1 MPLRYRP
8 PLAAPT
14 QTDSGNLTPMT
25 DVDDN
30 YTGHV
35 EPGTASRR
43 TLPGA
48 TILKASV
55 GPMDNNAYLVTCSAT
70 GETLLI
76 DAAND
81 AEFLVDLVRRC
92 APHVSLIV
100 TSHQHFD
107 HWQALAALAEAT
119 GAPTAAHEI
128 DADPLPV
135 KPDRLLAGG
144 DTVRIGELT
153 FHVIHLRGH
162 TPGSIALA
170 LDRPA
175 TGDTTQLFTGDCLF
189 PGGIGKTAKPED
201 FTQLLSDVTSRVF
214 DVYAD
219 STVVYPGHGDD
230 TTLGAERP
238 SLADWRQRG
247 W

>member
-1 MPLRYRP
+1 
-8 PLAAPT
+8 
-14 QTDSGNLTPMT
+14 MT
-25 DVDDN
+25 TLDDN

-35 EPGTASRR
+35 DAGTAARR

-81 AEFLVDLVRRC
+81 ADVLIDLVRQH
-92 APHVSLIV
+92 APNVSLIV

-107 HWQALAALAEAT
+107 HWQALEAVAEAT

-128 DADPLPV
+128 DAEPLPV
-135 KPDRLLAGG
+135 KPDRLLADG
-144 DTVRIGELT
+144 DTVQIGELT

-162 TPGSIALA
+162 TPGSVALA
-170 LDRPA
+170 LNGPA
-175 TGDTTQLFTGDCLF
+175 TGGVTQLFTGDCLF
-189 PGGIGKTAKPED
+189 PGGPGRTTRPED
-201 FTQLLSDVTSRVF
+201 FESLMSDLESSVF
-214 DVYAD
+214 GRYSDA
-219 STVVYPGHGDD
+219 TVVYPGHGDD

-238 SLADWRQRG
+238 HLREWRARG

>member
-1 MPLRYRP
+1 MT
-8 PLAAPT
+8 AV
-14 QTDSGNLTPMT
+14 TDT
-25 DVDDN
+25 

-35 EPGTASRR
+35 DPGSAARR
-43 TLPGA
+43 SLSGA
-48 TILKASV
+48 TIIKASV
-55 GPMDNNAYLVTCSAT
+55 GPMDNNAYLVTCSDT

-81 AEFLVDLVRRC
+81 ADDLVPVIREH
-92 APHVSLIV
+92 APKLSLIV

-107 HWQALAALAEAT
+107 HWQALEAVAEAT

-135 KPDRLLAGG
+135 KPARLLAHG
-144 DTVRIGELT
+144 DTVQVGKLT
-153 FHVIHLRGH
+153 FDVIHLRGH

-170 LDRPA
+170 L
-175 TGDTTQLFTGDCLF
+175 TGVDSATQLFTGDCLF
-189 PGGIGKTAKPED
+189 PGGVGKTWQPGD
-201 FTQLLSDVTSRVF
+201 FEQLLDDVTSRVF
-214 DVYAD
+214 EVYDD
-219 STVVYPGHGDD
+219 STVIYPGHGDD

-238 SLADWRQRG
+238 HLAEWRERG

>member
-1 MPLRYRP
+1 MLCARTDMRP
-8 PLAAPT
+8 PAST
-14 QTDSGNLTPMT
+14 VTGMT
-25 DVDDN
+25 VLDDN

-35 EPGTASRR
+35 ESGSAARR

-48 TILKASV
+48 SIVKTSV

-81 AEFLVDLVRRC
+81 ADTLIELVRTY
-92 APHVSLIV
+92 APKVSLIV

-107 HWQALAALAEAT
+107 HWQALEAVVRAT
-119 GAPTAAHEI
+119 GAPTAAHEL

-135 KPDRLLAGG
+135 TPDRLLAGG
-144 DTVRIGELT
+144 DTIQIGELT
-153 FHVIHLRGH
+153 FDVIHLRGH
-162 TPGSIALA
+162 TPGSVALA
-170 LDRPA
+170 LDGA
-175 TGDTTQLFTGDCLF
+175 AAGGITQLFTGDCLF
-189 PGGIGKTAKPED
+189 PGGVGKTWQPGDFEQLIED
-201 FTQLLSDVTSRVF
+201 VSTRVF
-214 DVYAD
+214 DRFGD
-219 STVVYPGHGDD
+219 DTVVYPGHGDD

-238 SLADWRQRG
+238 HLAEWRERG

>member
-1 MPLRYRP
+1 MPR
-8 PLAAPT
+8 
-14 QTDSGNLTPMT
+14 
-25 DVDDN
+25 VDDN

-35 EPGTASRR
+35 DPGTAARR

-48 TILKASV
+48 SIVKASV
-55 GPMDNNAYLVTCSAT
+55 GPMDNNAYLITCSQT

-81 AEFLVDLVRRC
+81 ADVLLDLVRQH
-92 APHVSLIV
+92 APKLSLIV

-107 HWQALAALAEAT
+107 HWQALTALAEAT

-128 DADPLPV
+128 DAGPLPV
-135 KPDRLLAGG
+135 APDRLLAGG
-144 DTVRIGELT
+144 DTVRIGELS
-153 FHVIHLRGH
+153 FDVIHLRGH

-170 LDRPA
+170 LSGSPA
-175 TGDTTQLFTGDCLF
+175 GDATQLFTGDCLF
-189 PGGIGKTAKPED
+189 PGGVGKTWQPGHFD
-201 FTQLLSDVTSRVF
+201 QLLDDVTRRVF
-214 DVYAD
+214 EVYAD

-238 SLADWRQRG
+238 HLNEWRERG

>member
-1 MPLRYRP
+1 MT
-8 PLAAPT
+8 AAPEV
-14 QTDSGNLTPMT
+14 S
-25 DVDDN
+25 DN

-35 EPGTASRR
+35 EPGTATRR

-48 TILKASV
+48 TIVKASV

-81 AEFLVDLVRRC
+81 ADVLIELVRRY
-92 APHVSLIV
+92 APTLSLIL

-107 HWQALAALAEAT
+107 HWQALEAVTEAT

-128 DADPLPV
+128 DAEPLPV
-135 KPDRLLAGG
+135 QPDRLLANG
-144 DTVRIGELT
+144 DTVRIGELA
-153 FHVIHLRGH
+153 FDVIHLRGH

-170 LDRPA
+170 LDGPA
-175 TGDTTQLFTGDCLF
+175 TGGVTHLFTGDCLF
-189 PGGIGKTAKPED
+189 PGGVGKTWQPGD
-201 FTQLLSDVTSRVF
+201 FEQLLDDVSTRVF
-214 DVYAD
+214 DVYDD
-219 STVVYPGHGDD
+219 STVIYPGHGDD
-230 TTLGAERP
+230 TVLGDERP
-238 SLADWRQRG
+238 HIQEWRERG